1 MLISSRLP
9 AEVRVDRFDTWTRS
23 SCCRITHPMSNFS
36 YSNSNLSNRRI
47 GNWMLLEKLGS
58 GFSGEWV
65 LFNFAASEIRGRCWV
80 WSYISGWTHYS

>member
-1 MLISSRLP
+1 
-9 AEVRVDRFDTWTRS
+9 
-23 SCCRITHPMSNFS
+23 MSNFS

-65 LFNFAASEIRGRCWV
+65 LFKFAPSEIRGRPWV
-80 WSYISGWTHYS
+80 